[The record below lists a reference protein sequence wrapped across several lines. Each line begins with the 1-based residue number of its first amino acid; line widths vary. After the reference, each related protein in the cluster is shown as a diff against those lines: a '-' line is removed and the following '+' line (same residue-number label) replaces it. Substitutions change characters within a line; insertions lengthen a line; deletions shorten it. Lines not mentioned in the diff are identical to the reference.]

1 MTFHTDVDTG
11 DMLSMFLQSVPLEG
25 GDQFLA
31 SMASVY
37 NDLMSHNPEALK
49 RLSENWYWE
58 RSHRQVFPLS
68 PISLQYFMV
77 RSRYE
82 LTPHTSLIRS

>member
-37 NDLMSHNPEALK
+37 NDLMSHNPGPE
-49 RLSENWYWE
+49 
-58 RSHRQVFPLS
+58 
-68 PISLQYFMV
+68 
-77 RSRYE
+77 
-82 LTPHTSLIRS
+82 TSLRELVLGEIPPVSFPSFYDLSTILYGMIAV